1 MTGLR
6 ATLRTAEGWVVEHAV
21 LTVTDP
27 AGRQVARQAADVRGE
42 VVTDGLA
49 PGVYTAVV
57 TAAGYSPV
65 ARTAQ
70 IASDGSGSL
79 GDVVLAPVAE
89 AIELPPAGPWVID
102 PIHSSV
108 VATARHLGIASIK
121 ARFPDVSGRIVIG
134 RPAERSSVHAEI
146 KAASIETGIK
156 MRDDHL
162 RSPDFLDVDVHPVI
176 TFTSTGLRQRGVDSW
191 TLLGEL
197 TLHGERREIEL
208 ELTYGG
214 WGPDPWGGVRVAF
227 HAETTL
233 HRNDFAINYNAM
245 VRAGVAAVGTT
256 VKVELDVEAV
266 QGETLPQF

>member
-6 ATLRTAEGWVVEHAV
+6 ATFRTAEGWAVEHAV

-42 VVTDGLA
+42 VVTDALP
-49 PGVYTAVV
+49 PGTYTAVV
-57 TAAGYSPV
+57 TAAGYTPV
-65 ARTAQ
+65 ARTTQ

-89 AIELPPAGPWVID
+89 AVDLPAAGPWVID
-102 PIHSSV
+102 PVHSSV
-108 VATARHLGIASIK
+108 VATARHMGIASIK
-121 ARFPDVSGRIVIG
+121 ARFPDLSGRIEIG

-146 KAASIETGIK
+146 KAASVETGIK

-176 TFTSTGLRQRGVDSW
+176 TFASTGLRQRGVDSW
-191 TLLGEL
+191 TLTGEL
-197 TLHGERREIEL
+197 ALHGERRQIEL

-214 WGPDPWGGVRVAF
+214 WNPDPWGGVRAAF

-233 HRNDFAINYNAM
+233 HRNDFAINYSALA
-245 VRAGVAAVGTT
+245 RAGVAVVGTT
-256 VKVELDVEAV
+256 VKVELDIEAV

>member
-6 ATLRTAEGWVVEHAV
+6 ATFRTAEGWAVEHAV

-42 VVTDGLA
+42 VVTEALT

-57 TAAGYSPV
+57 TAAGYTPV
-65 ARTAQ
+65 ARTTQ

-89 AIELPPAGPWVID
+89 AVDLPAAGPWVID
-102 PIHSSV
+102 PVHSSV
-108 VATARHLGIASIK
+108 VATARHMGIASIK
-121 ARFPDVSGRIVIG
+121 ARFPDLSGRIEIG
-134 RPAERSSVHAEI
+134 RPAERSTVHAEI
-146 KAASIETGIK
+146 KAASVETGIK

-176 TFTSTGLRQRGVDSW
+176 TFTSTGMRQRGVDAW
-191 TLLGEL
+191 TLTGEL
-197 TLHGERREIEL
+197 TLHGERRQIEL

-214 WGPDPWGGVRVAF
+214 WNPDPWGGVRAAF

-233 HRNDFAINYNAM
+233 HRRDFAINYSALA
-245 VRAGVAAVGTT
+245 RAGVAVVGTT
-256 VKVELDVEAV
+256 VKVELDIEAV
-266 QGETLPQF
+266 QGESLPQY